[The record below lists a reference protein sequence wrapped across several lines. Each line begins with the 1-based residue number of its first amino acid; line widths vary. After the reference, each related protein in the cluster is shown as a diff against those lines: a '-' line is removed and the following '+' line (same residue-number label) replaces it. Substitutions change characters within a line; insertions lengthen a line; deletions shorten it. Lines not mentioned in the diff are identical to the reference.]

1 MSLISDA
8 PVHPATAG
16 GSWAE
21 VAKLVEER
29 DVVCSD
35 ANDDLGEESERT
47 NEGGRGT
54 SFAFSMIGRPLHLTL
69 SPSIS
74 LRHMAE
80 QVDRP

>member
-8 PVHPATAG
+8 PVHPAAAG

-29 DVVCSD
+29 EVVCSD

-47 NEGGRGT
+47 NEGREGPFVCIFHDWT
-54 SFAFSMIGRPLHLTL
+54 STPLNPQ
-69 SPSIS
+69 SFYFF
-74 LRHMAE
+74 
-80 QVDRP
+80 

>member
-8 PVHPATAG
+8 PVHPAAAG
-16 GSWAE
+16 GSWAAE

-29 DVVCSD
+29 VVVCSD

-74 LRHMAE
+74 FEAHGRTG
-80 QVDRP
+80 